1 MRKDRV
7 ASVART
13 SDVPHAGEGIAGEP
27 PRVLSPGPL
36 RFGKGKDQGM
46 AERLTKTGA
55 RNVFYGGSIFFFT
68 IFVGLT
74 AHSHYYMRTTST
86 DESTLTDSVVRGK
99 HVWEKNACI
108 NCHTLLGEGA
118 YFAPELGN
126 VWKRYG
132 GVEDP
137 EGARE
142 ALKAW
147 MAAQPSGAEGRR
159 QMPQFNLT
167 EQEVNDL
174 ADFLE
179 WTSKIKTQD
188 WPPNDAG

>member
-1 MRKDRV
+1 
-7 ASVART
+7 
-13 SDVPHAGEGIAGEP
+13 
-27 PRVLSPGPL
+27 
-36 RFGKGKDQGM
+36 M

-86 DESTLTDSVVRGK
+86 DESTLTASVARGK

-137 EGARE
+137 ESARE
-142 ALKAW
+142 TLKAW
-147 MAAQPSGAEGRR
+147 MAAQPSGVEGRR

-167 EQEVNDL
+167 EQELNDL
-174 ADFLE
+174 ADFLG
-179 WTSKIKTQD
+179 WTSRINTQN

>member
-1 MRKDRV
+1 
-7 ASVART
+7 
-13 SDVPHAGEGIAGEP
+13 
-27 PRVLSPGPL
+27 
-36 RFGKGKDQGM
+36 M

-86 DESTLTDSVVRGK
+86 DETTLTDSVARGK

-132 GVEDP
+132 GVYDP

-142 ALKAW
+142 AFKAW

-167 EQEVNDL
+167 EQELNDL

-179 WTSKIKTQD
+179 WTSRINTQN

>member
-1 MRKDRV
+1 
-7 ASVART
+7 
-13 SDVPHAGEGIAGEP
+13 
-27 PRVLSPGPL
+27 
-36 RFGKGKDQGM
+36 M

-86 DESTLTDSVVRGK
+86 DETTLTDSVARGK

-167 EQEVNDL
+167 DEELDQLV
-174 ADFLE
+174 AFLKY
-179 WTSKIKTQD
+179 TSEINTAN
-188 WPPNDAG
+188 WPPNIEG

>member
-1 MRKDRV
+1 
-7 ASVART
+7 
-13 SDVPHAGEGIAGEP
+13 
-27 PRVLSPGPL
+27 
-36 RFGKGKDQGM
+36 M

-55 RNVFYGGSIFFFT
+55 RNVFYGGSIFFFA

-74 AHSHYYMRTTST
+74 AHSHYYMRTVST
-86 DESTLTDSVVRGK
+86 DESTLTDSVARGK
-99 HVWEKNACI
+99 HVWEKNSCI

-126 VWKRYG
+126 VWKRWG
-132 GVEDP
+132 GESDP

-142 ALKAW
+142 TLKSW

-159 QMPQFNLT
+159 QMPQFDLT
-167 EQEVNDL
+167 EQELNDL

-179 WTSKIKTQD
+179 WTSRIKTQK
-188 WPPNDAG
+188 WPPNEAG

>member
-1 MRKDRV
+1 
-7 ASVART
+7 
-13 SDVPHAGEGIAGEP
+13 
-27 PRVLSPGPL
+27 
-36 RFGKGKDQGM
+36 M

-55 RNVFYGGSIFFFT
+55 RNVFYGGSVFFFT

-74 AHSHYYMRTTST
+74 AHSHYYMKTVST
-86 DESTLTDSVVRGK
+86 DETTLTAGVERGK
-99 HVWEKNACI
+99 RVWEHNACI

-126 VWKRYG
+126 VWKRWG
-132 GVEDP
+132 GDQDR

-142 ALKAW
+142 MLKAW
-147 MAAQPSGAEGRR
+147 IAAQPSGIEGRR
-159 QMPQFNLT
+159 QMPHFALSD
-167 EQEVNDL
+167 QEILDL

-179 WTSKIKTQD
+179 WASKIKTQN

>member
-1 MRKDRV
+1 
-7 ASVART
+7 
-13 SDVPHAGEGIAGEP
+13 
-27 PRVLSPGPL
+27 
-36 RFGKGKDQGM
+36 M

-55 RNVFYGGSIFFFT
+55 RNVFYGGSIFFFA

-86 DESTLTDSVVRGK
+86 DESTLTESVARGK
-99 HVWEKNACI
+99 HVWRNSCI

-132 GVEDP
+132 GVEDK
-137 EGARE
+137 ETARDSI
-142 ALKAW
+142 KAW
-147 MAAQPSGAEGRR
+147 MAAQPTGIEGRR

-167 EQEVNDL
+167 EQELDDL
-174 ADFLE
+174 VDFLE
-179 WTSKIKTQD
+179 WTSRIKTQN